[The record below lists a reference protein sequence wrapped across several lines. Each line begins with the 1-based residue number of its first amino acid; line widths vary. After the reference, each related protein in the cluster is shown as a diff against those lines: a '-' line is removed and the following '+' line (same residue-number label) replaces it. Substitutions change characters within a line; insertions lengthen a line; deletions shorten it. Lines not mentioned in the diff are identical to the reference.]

1 MGNIDDV
8 SHSIGRLESKV
19 DRLLDSHENF
29 VEKFDRHDDRLK
41 NLEGHK
47 NYILGVMAA
56 VSLVFALVVE
66 FVKTKIFGLS

>member
-1 MGNIDDV
+1 MGIDDV

-19 DRLLDSHENF
+19 DRLLDAHESF

-47 NYILGVMAA
+47 NYILGIVAA
-56 VSLVFALVVE
+56 VSLIFTIAVE
-66 FVKTKIFGLS
+66 WFKTRILGLS